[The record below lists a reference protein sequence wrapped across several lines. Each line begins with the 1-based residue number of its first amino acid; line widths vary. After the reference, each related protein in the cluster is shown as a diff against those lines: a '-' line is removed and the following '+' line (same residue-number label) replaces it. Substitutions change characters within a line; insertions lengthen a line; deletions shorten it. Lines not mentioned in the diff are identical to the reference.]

1 MSVSHS
7 QSKNSLRRLAV
18 CLSGIVLGLAA
29 GAQSRYET
37 LIRVNPWNSGVNAAG
52 MRQDSTAF
60 SNAEAGGVYRSGDF
74 RSLSDAASE
83 WAASAQARTLTHL
96 EKFSMRGAFSF
107 EDREAYDA
115 CGSMMMGSGRFP
127 VDVLE
132 FTPGRKTYQTYN
144 MYGALSVDVAPQWRV
159 GAGLD
164 FTSRNAAKLKDLRY
178 TGYALDM
185 QVAPSVMYCDGDFA
199 AGVSAIYERN
209 TETVSAEQIGSAQNA
224 PTAFFNKGL
233 YLGNLQAWT
242 GSGTR
247 LSEPGVS
254 GLPVVQD
261 ALGAAAQLQPCRSV
275 YAEADFRYLRGRV
288 GERQTVWYRYSGP
301 SASARFELRPGRH
314 VIRLLGEWQRLSN
327 RESVLDKVVEGGVT
341 ITRNYGSNNIYRRNS
356 IGSSLEY
363 EYVGETVELR
373 SGVSYDLLQ
382 EISAPLYPYVYTR
395 EQHTWSAFADAL
407 VRLGT
412 FEIGAGAAYGRGCA
426 SDGLRL
432 AGDSSSSASG
442 AYRLQDWYDAASEYA
457 TVPRL
462 FASVSVRW
470 YFFRT
475 LYAQAFWDYAR
486 ALETEY
492 LSGPFRWDAGLKLG
506 YNF

>member
-7 QSKNSLRRLAV
+7 QSRNSIVRMAL
-18 CLSGIVLGLAA
+18 CLSGLCMGLVA

-37 LIRVNPWNSGVNAAG
+37 FIRVNPWNSGVNAAG

-60 SNAEAGGVYRSGDF
+60 SNAEVGGVFRSGEF
-74 RSLSDAASE
+74 RSRSEAATE

-115 CGSMMMGSGRFP
+115 CGSMMMGSGSFP

-144 MYGALSVDVAPQWRV
+144 MYGGLSVDVAPHWRV
-159 GAGLD
+159 GASLD

-185 QVAPSVMYCDGDFA
+185 QVVPSLLYSDGQFA
-199 AGVSAIYERN
+199 AGVSAIYERS

-224 PTAFFNKGL
+224 PTAFFNEGL

-247 LSEPGVS
+247 LGEPGVS

-288 GERQTVWYRYSGP
+288 GERQTIWYRYSGP
-301 SASARFELRPGRH
+301 AASARLELRPGRH
-314 VIRLLGEWQRLSN
+314 VIRARGEWQRLSN

-356 IGSSLEY
+356 IASSLEY
-363 EYVGETVELR
+363 EYNGEALEIR
-373 SGVSYDLLQ
+373 SGVAYDLLQ
-382 EISAPLYPYVYTR
+382 EISTPLYPYVYTR
-395 EQHTWSAFADAL
+395 EQHSWSVFADAL
-407 VRLGT
+407 VPLGA
-412 FEIGAGAAYGRGCA
+412 FELGGGVAYKRGCA
-426 SDGLRL
+426 SDGMRL
-432 AGDSSSSASG
+432 AGDASSTVSG

-462 FASVSVRW
+462 CASVSVRW
-470 YFFRT
+470 YFFST
-475 LYAQAFWDYAR
+475 MYAQAFWDYAR
-486 ALETEY
+486 VFEADY

>member
-1 MSVSHS
+1 M
-7 QSKNSLRRLAV
+7 KRLAFCAAGV
-18 CLSGIVLGLAA
+18 CLSLVV

-115 CGSMMMGSGRFP
+115 CGSMMMGSGKFP

-199 AGVSAIYERN
+199 AGVSAIYKRN

-224 PTAFFNKGL
+224 PTAFFNEGL
-233 YLGNLQAWT
+233 YLGNLQAWA

-261 ALGAAAQLQPCRSV
+261 ALGAAA
-275 YAEADFRYLRGRV
+275 
-288 GERQTVWYRYSGP
+288 
-301 SASARFELRPGRH
+301 
-314 VIRLLGEWQRLSN
+314 
-327 RESVLDKVVEGGVT
+327 
-341 ITRNYGSNNIYRRNS
+341 
-356 IGSSLEY
+356 
-363 EYVGETVELR
+363 
-373 SGVSYDLLQ
+373 
-382 EISAPLYPYVYTR
+382 
-395 EQHTWSAFADAL
+395 
-407 VRLGT
+407 
-412 FEIGAGAAYGRGCA
+412 
-426 SDGLRL
+426 
-432 AGDSSSSASG
+432 
-442 AYRLQDWYDAASEYA
+442 
-457 TVPRL
+457 
-462 FASVSVRW
+462 
-470 YFFRT
+470 
-475 LYAQAFWDYAR
+475 
-486 ALETEY
+486 
-492 LSGPFRWDAGLKLG
+492 
-506 YNF
+506 